1 MFNGWRGAE
10 TLKKSYSQWNVLQ
23 ERLSN
28 QKDSLLDF
36 LFTSKY
42 RYIEIKLPYYEYL
55 RGQVFCQD
63 FMDLFDEAPYTF
75 SVVDLM
81 SILFED
87 FLNQIKKGNTQYESM
102 ARFLVDNKYKYLEPP
117 KKETRVLKKVNTNL
131 FSFETTEEVMSVK
144 EEDSRKAY
152 LTVKIRDKVLL
163 RGEIFLHDLS
173 PFLHKEQLQ
182 IEELFAI
189 LYLDFI
195 AKIKEKGNN
204 VDVMKAILNRIT

>member
-1 MFNGWRGAE
+1 M
-10 TLKKSYSQWNVLQ
+10 KKSYSQWNVLQ

-55 RGQVFCQD
+55 RGEVFCQD
-63 FMDLFDEAPYTF
+63 LMDLFEEAPYTF
-75 SVVDLM
+75 SVVSLM

-87 FLNQIKKGNTQYESM
+87 FLTQIKKGTNYENM
-102 ARFLVDNKYKYLEPP
+102 ARFLVENKYKYLDPP
-117 KKETRVLKKVNTNL
+117 KKETRVLKQVNTNL
-131 FSFETTEEVMSVK
+131 FSFETTEEEVAVK
-144 EEDSRKAY
+144 EENSRTAY
-152 LTVKIRDKVLL
+152 LTVKIRDKMLL

-173 PFLHKEQLQ
+173 PFLNKELLQ